1 MKQEDSPVPSLS
13 SQDVSS
19 QETPSTESDKEN
31 KSSKTADKEILK
43 LNSAF
48 VKSVQKYFDDEPVCD
63 FSPMF
68 EDYKN
73 HMSRIDE
80 VNSSVFCWRR
90 QPDYR
95 KQVLEHFTRSGAK

>member
-1 MKQEDSPVPSLS
+1 MEQEDSPVPSLS

-19 QETPSTESDKEN
+19 QESESQESNKEN

-68 EDYKN
+68 DDYKN

-80 VNSSVFCWRR
+80 VNSSVVCMHQRILIKR
-90 QPDYR
+90 
-95 KQVLEHFTRSGAK
+95 

>member
-1 MKQEDSPVPSLS
+1 MEKEDSPVPSLS

-19 QETPSTESDKEN
+19 QETASTESQESNKEN
-31 KSSKTADKEILK
+31 KSSKTADNEILK

-68 EDYKN
+68 DDYKN

-80 VNSSVFCWRR
+80 VSSRLKSVFSRH
-90 QPDYR
+90 QGIII
-95 KQVLEHFTRSGAK
+95 K